1 MNNYYLSG
9 KNKFL
14 LTCFFKFFLIAFSF
28 LMSSLVS
35 AQCAN
40 GSYDDIQ
47 YATVGSSTVLGVP
60 DGTTNAHWTST
71 SVEFSTPFTTGAEI
85 IVLAK
90 GKDHTVDGGRTYI
103 VELSSADGSETA
115 SFTFSSTFIDGD
127 TSTFIEFKYILMAS
141 ESGSYTKMKL
151 GNTGTGGMYSDM
163 DAITVKT
170 PTCYTCKAG
179 AGAPILSKS
188 TGGGN
193 PTFNLS
199 TVNITNTAP
208 AGTTVT
214 WHTGTPATT
223 ANKVTPTMAAIGTY
237 YAAFYHT
244 ASDCYSYYTAIF
256 NVIADNDNDG
266 IPDVVDVDDDND
278 GIPDIIECP
287 NTELLVNGGFD
298 YTDVELPGK
307 SAAATGITGKY
318 HSHLNNV
325 NFNSVAGN
333 TGKYQDWDF
342 GISGSSDTPDWS
354 EGQYLAGSS
363 SSYKESGVWKDYKI
377 NIKQSNAG
385 GGFLIFS
392 LSGEKV
398 EKNMNNLK
406 VGETYVFEFE
416 MGSLPNYRNPSK
428 PYSYD
433 INYLSYGF
441 LGGATILHQTPLDT
455 TVYTF
460 DATTPNVSTTF
471 DPHWKKYR
479 IVFVANQTSLVYQ
492 FLLNG
497 ETVALVDS
505 FSLKEVDNTCTNDT
519 NTDSDGDGCADGVEA
534 GLTPADITG
543 GVGANGLYDALE
555 TSVDSGILKDVI
567 DTTKP
572 YDPSVQG
579 SACATCTNPDDS
591 LIVNNP
597 TVCKGSEASIT
608 ITNAAAGVSYQ
619 LRLESDDSDVSGA
632 SATQLATGDLTLK
645 VTPTTTT
652 VYNIYATKGT
662 CNIELINK
670 VTVTINTCKS
680 TATDDN
686 FSGNENGVDIT
697 GNVIKGD
704 NGNGVDIDTG
714 NPPLTVI
721 SATVDINGDGI
732 PTALTLGIAT
742 PITVSGTEIGTLTLN
757 INGDLVFAPKR
768 NYNGTVPT
776 IKYVVTDRATANIVI
791 TVVAKGDVDGD
802 GVSNSL
808 DLDNDNDGIL
818 DAEEDANCTGSI
830 VEEIII
836 NETFEAGT
844 VGAVIP
850 KGSLVGVP
858 GIDGLQEAY
867 NSNPGNTSTT
877 NVGDYKSITGV
888 DGNPSIVID
897 ANGGGIVDREQ
908 MSSFIVLNKVN
919 LLNGEKYTV
928 ESDFSLGL
936 QYSGSTLAKE
946 SNEYGIAIGAPGQ
959 DPIWK
964 EDYAGAPDGV
974 FLYGHGSVLIREPN
988 SSLPN
993 FTAPPRVKG
1002 WFRQSATYYVKD
1014 NGSGI
1019 LHLYADNKGYKYN
1032 AAGVLGAPFIA
1043 NEIDLGAASNYP
1055 WLNNAAISVS
1065 TDEYVDN
1072 VVVKINH
1079 CDNDNDGIP
1088 NYLDT
1093 DSDNDG
1099 CPDAIEANENVTLAQ
1114 LDADKRIDIANQ
1126 GGVDI
1131 NGVPNLVNSG
1141 GTADS
1146 NNTQG
1151 QGTNTAVLTATKI
1164 EVKTQ
1169 PTNKTI
1175 CLGENA
1181 VFTAEMSSKSTT
1193 IFNTGVPDYTGIAGN
1208 TTGLVYQWEEQI
1220 EGAGSWNVI
1229 SNGGIYSNAT
1239 TASLK
1244 LTNPPVTASTNKYR
1258 LVTTSTSNTCA
1269 EVISDEVELSV
1280 NALPTAATISS
1291 NSPVCSGADA
1301 IFTITGTAGD
1311 SVTYA
1316 GALTGT
1322 AIIGAGG
1329 TVDVTVSGVIANSTL
1344 NLTDVANANC
1354 NTSLT
1359 VSETVTVNALP
1370 TAATISSNSPVCS
1383 GADAIFTITGTA
1395 GDSVTYA
1402 GALTGTAIIG
1412 AGGTVDVT
1420 VSGVIAN
1427 STLNLT
1433 DVANANCNTS
1443 LTTNTTV
1450 TVNALPTAAT
1460 ISSNSPVCSGAD
1472 AIFTITGT
1480 AGDVVTYSGVSTG
1493 KATIGV
1499 GGTVD
1504 VTVNG
1509 VIANSTLNLTDVA
1522 NANCNTSL
1530 TTNTTV

>member
-14 LTCFFKFFLIAFSF
+14 LTCFFKFFLITFSF
-28 LMSSLVS
+28 LIPSLVS

-298 YTDVELPGK
+298 YTLEEV
-307 SAAATGITGKY
+307 SALDPSPTDFRY
-318 HSHLNNV
+318 HSADGLTRFKNRLNDVKFKNPTTGLL
-325 NFNSVAGN
+325 SPQ
-333 TGKYQDWDF
+333 GKYQNWDF
-342 GISGSSDTPDWS
+342 GIPGSSDTPDWS
-354 EGQYLAGSS
+354 QAQYLAGSS
-363 SSYKESGVWKDYKI
+363 ASDPRLGGSNKYKI

-543 GVGANGLYDALE
+543 GVGLNGLYDSLE
-555 TSVDSGILKDVI
+555 TFPDSGILKDPI
-567 DTTKP
+567 DLTTNP
-572 YDPSVQG
+572 YDKDKQG
-579 SACATCTNPDDS
+579 SDCSSSDP
-591 LIVNNP
+591 
-597 TVCKGSEASIT
+597 CKT
-608 ITNAAAGVSYQ
+608 
-619 LRLESDDSDVSGA
+619 GA
-632 SATQLATGDLTLK
+632 ILG
-645 VTPTTTT
+645 
-652 VYNIYATKGT
+652 
-662 CNIELINK
+662 
-670 VTVTINTCKS
+670 TVTAND
-680 TATDDN
+680 AD
-686 FSGNENGVDIT
+686 
-697 GNVIKGD
+697 
-704 NGNGVDIDTG
+704 
-714 NPPLTVI
+714 
-721 SATVDINGDGI
+721 ADGI
-732 PTALTLGIAT
+732 NN
-742 PITVSGTEIGTLTLN
+742 VC
-757 INGDLVFAPKR
+757 
-768 NYNGTVPT
+768 
-776 IKYVVTDRATANIVI
+776 
-791 TVVAKGDVDGD
+791 
-802 GVSNSL
+802 
-808 DLDNDNDGIL
+808 DLDDDNDGIL
-818 DAEEDANCTGSI
+818 DTDENINNKNPDTDADADG
-830 VEEIII
+830 
-836 NETFEAGT
+836 
-844 VGAVIP
+844 IP
-850 KGSLVGVP
+850 FYL
-858 GIDGLQEAY
+858 DDDD
-867 NSNPGNTSTT
+867 T
-877 NVGDYKSITGV
+877 
-888 DGNPSIVID
+888 D
-897 ANGGGIVDREQ
+897 A
-908 MSSFIVLNKVN
+908 
-919 LLNGEKYTV
+919 
-928 ESDFSLGL
+928 
-936 QYSGSTLAKE
+936 
-946 SNEYGIAIGAPGQ
+946 AIG
-959 DPIWK
+959 DVNNKI
-964 EDYAGAPDGV
+964 E
-974 FLYGHGSVLIREPN
+974 
-988 SSLPN
+988 
-993 FTAPPRVKG
+993 
-1002 WFRQSATYYVKD
+1002 
-1014 NGSGI
+1014 
-1019 LHLYADNKGYKYN
+1019 AD
-1032 AAGVLGAPFIA
+1032 F
-1043 NEIDLGAASNYP
+1043 D
-1055 WLNNAAISVS
+1055 
-1065 TDEYVDN
+1065 T
-1072 VVVKINH
+1072 
-1079 CDNDNDGIP
+1079 DNDGIP
-1088 NYLDT
+1088 NHLDLDADNDGIYDIVEADATVAHTNGVANDSDGDYSDTDGVPDTAFWGFGLTPTNTNITTGNPADFLNIDSDGDGCSDANEAYNNANTDTNSDGTYGGVITSAEVNANGLVTGLVYKAPNKNYTTVSYINSVCYIDICTEATGTDTDGEGINDICDIDIDNDGILNENENCNSPVWGTAPLTWIAKDDSGTITLAGGIDMSIDITTTASGDLDASGGTALNLSATGTGTLGTLDDLGIFFDPADNQGASPVKIQIDFTEKMYNLNFKITDIDAGGSGLRIDKVTITSDVGNPILTKVSETSSSFTVANNQATAIRYVTSDKDNKGTILVQVPDGAKSITIIYEEVGTVSNPGVRGIGILGDLHYCLDT
-1093 DSDNDG
+1093 DNDGTPDSNDSDSDNDG
-1099 CPDAIEANENVTLAQ
+1099 CPDAVEANENVTSAQ
-1114 LDADKRIDIANQ
+1114 LDVNKRIDIANQ
-1126 GGVDI
+1126 GGVDT

-1141 GTADS
+1141 GTADGS

-1151 QGTNTAVLTATKI
+1151 QQTNTAVLTATKI

-1169 PTNKTI
+1169 PTNKVI
-1175 CLGENA
+1175 CLGGNA
-1181 VFTAEMSSKSTT
+1181 IFTAEMLSKSTT
-1193 IFNTGVPDYTGIAGN
+1193 IFNAGVPDYTGIVGN

-1220 EGAGSWNVI
+1220 EGTGSWNVI

-1269 EVISDEVELSV
+1269 EVISDEVEIVVNPTSV
-1280 NALPTAATISS
+1280 AGTIAGAGA
-1291 NSPVCSGADA
+1291 VC
-1301 IFTITGTAGD
+1301 TGTNSTELTLSGH
-1311 SVTYA
+1311 
-1316 GALTGT
+1316 TGT
-1322 AIIGAGG
+1322 
-1329 TVDVTVSGVIANSTL
+1329 VVKWQSSTD
-1344 NLTDVANANC
+1344 N
-1354 NTSLT
+1354 
-1359 VSETVTVNALP
+1359 
-1370 TAATISSNSPVCS
+1370 
-1383 GADAIFTITGTA
+1383 F
-1395 GDSVTYA
+1395 
-1402 GALTGTAIIG
+1402 
-1412 AGGTVDVT
+1412 
-1420 VSGVIAN
+1420 
-1427 STLNLT
+1427 
-1433 DVANANCNTS
+1433 
-1443 LTTNTTV
+1443 
-1450 TVNALPTAAT
+1450 
-1460 ISSNSPVCSGAD
+1460 
-1472 AIFTITGT
+1472 
-1480 AGDVVTYSGVSTG
+1480 
-1493 KATIGV
+1493 
-1499 GGTVD
+1499 
-1504 VTVNG
+1504 
-1509 VIANSTLNLTDVA
+1509 
-1522 NANCNTSL
+1522 
-1530 TTNTTV
+1530 